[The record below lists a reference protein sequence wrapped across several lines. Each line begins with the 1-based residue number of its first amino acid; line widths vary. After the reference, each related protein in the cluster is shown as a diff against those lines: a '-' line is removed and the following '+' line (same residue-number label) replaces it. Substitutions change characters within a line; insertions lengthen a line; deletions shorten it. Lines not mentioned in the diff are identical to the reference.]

1 MFVILFFI
9 TIVLAI
15 LNWLAAIKDWKIL
28 DYITKP
34 ATMVALIAWMVF
46 EVHVSGPLV
55 LFTLGFFF
63 SMIGDICLMLPREQ
77 FIGGLV
83 AFLLGH
89 VCYIV
94 GFNFQAP
101 PINVVTLFMVAG
113 VVLVAWAVIR
123 PLRAGL
129 LAKGQKPLLQPV
141 QIYAGVISL
150 MLLSALV
157 TLERSDWD
165 TTAAILASLGAASF
179 FLSDTLLAWNR
190 FVTPISQASLKV
202 RVTYHLGQILI
213 ALGAAVQFMK

>member
-1 MFVILFFI
+1 MFAGLIFA

-15 LNWLAAIKDWKIL
+15 LNWWAAVKDWKVL

-34 ATMVALIAWMVF
+34 ATMLALIAWMVF
-46 EVHVSGPLV
+46 EVGTSGPLI
-55 LFTLGFFF
+55 LFTLGFFA
-63 SMIGDICLMLPREQ
+63 SMIGDVCLMLPREL

-83 AFLLGH
+83 AFLIAH
-89 VCYIV
+89 VCYII

-101 PINVVTLFMVAG
+101 PVTVVTVLMTVGVAFI
-113 VVLVAWAVIR
+113 AWIVIR

-141 QIYAGVISL
+141 QVYAGVISL

-157 TLERSDWD
+157 TLVRANWD
-165 TTAAILASLGAASF
+165 TIAALMASLGAALF

-190 FVTPISQASLKV
+190 FVTPISRASLKV

-213 ALGAAVQFMK
+213 AVGVAVQFMK

>member
-1 MFVILFFI
+1 MFVILIFAAIIF
-9 TIVLAI
+9 AI
-15 LNWLAAIKDWKIL
+15 LNWLAAMKDWKIL

-34 ATMVALIAWMVF
+34 ATMLALIAWMVF

-89 VCYIV
+89 VCYII

-101 PINVVTLFMVAG
+101 PITLVTLLMVVV
-113 VVLVAWAVIR
+113 VVLIAWAVIR

-129 LAKGQKPLLQPV
+129 LAKKQKLLLQPV

-157 TLERSDWD
+157 TLVRPNWD
-165 TTAAILASLGAASF
+165 TTAAVFASLGAASF

-190 FVTPISQASLKV
+190 FVNPISQASLKV

-213 ALGAAVQFMK
+213 ALGVAVQFMK

>member
-1 MFVILFFI
+1 MFAILIFLA
-9 TIVLAI
+9 IVLAI
-15 LNWLAAIKDWKIL
+15 LNWLAVMKGWKIL
-28 DYITKP
+28 EYVTKP
-34 ATMVALIAWMVF
+34 ATMVALIAWMLF
-46 EVHVSGPLV
+46 EVHVSGPLI
-55 LFTLGFFF
+55 LFTLGLFF
-63 SMIGDICLMLPREQ
+63 SLIGDICLMLPREQ

-101 PINVVTLFMVAG
+101 PVTSVTLVMVVG
-113 VVLVAWAVIR
+113 VALIAWLVIR

-141 QIYAGVISL
+141 QVYAGVISL

-157 TLERSDWD
+157 TLVRPNWD
-165 TTAAILASLGAASF
+165 TTAAVLACLGAASF

-190 FVTPISQASLKV
+190 FVNPVSKASLKV
-202 RVTYHLGQILI
+202 MVTYHLGQILI
-213 ALGAAVQFMK
+213 ALGAATQYMK

>member
-1 MFVILFFI
+1 MFPGLIFA

-15 LNWLAAIKDWKIL
+15 LNWWAAVKDWKML

-34 ATMVALIAWMVF
+34 ATMLALIAWMVF
-46 EVHVSGPLV
+46 EVGTSGPLI
-55 LFTLGFFF
+55 LFTLGFLA
-63 SMIGDICLMLPREQ
+63 SMIGDVCLMLPRDL

-83 AFLLGH
+83 AFLIAH
-89 VCYIV
+89 VCYII

-101 PINVVTLFMVAG
+101 PVTVVTVLMTVGVAFI
-113 VVLVAWAVIR
+113 AWMVIR

-157 TLERSDWD
+157 TLVRANWG
-165 TTAAILASLGAASF
+165 TIPAVLASLGAALF

-190 FVTPISQASLKV
+190 FVTPISRASLKV

-213 ALGAAVQFMK
+213 AVGVAVQFMK

>member
-1 MFVILFFI
+1 MFVGLIFA

-15 LNWLAAIKDWKIL
+15 LNWWAAEKDWKVL

-34 ATMVALIAWMVF
+34 ATMLALIAWMVF
-46 EVHVSGPLV
+46 EVGASGPLI
-55 LFTLGFFF
+55 LFTLGFFA
-63 SMIGDICLMLPREQ
+63 SLIGDVCLMLPREL

-83 AFLLGH
+83 AFLIAH
-89 VCYIV
+89 VCYII

-101 PINVVTLFMVAG
+101 PVTVVTVLMAVGVA
-113 VVLVAWAVIR
+113 VVAWMVIR

-129 LAKGQKPLLQPV
+129 LANGKKPLLQPV
-141 QIYAGVISL
+141 QIYTGVISL

-157 TLERSDWD
+157 TLVRSNWG
-165 TTAAILASLGAASF
+165 TIAAVLVSLGAALF

-190 FVTPISQASLKV
+190 FVTSISHASLKV

-213 ALGAAVQFMK
+213 AVGVAVQFRT